1 MCAYV
6 LNKPNRVN
14 SFRLFRDELMNVE
27 TDYNDDVKKVK
38 TSYRISGVEVEE
50 EKLVIRVSQKMKF
63 RDAFRKK
70 IVRGK

>member
-14 SFRLFRDELMNVE
+14 SFSLFRDELMNVE

>member
-1 MCAYV
+1 MCADV

-14 SFRLFRDELMNVE
+14 CFMLIRDELMNVE
-27 TDYNDDVKKVK
+27 IYYNGDVKKVK

-70 IVRGK
+70 